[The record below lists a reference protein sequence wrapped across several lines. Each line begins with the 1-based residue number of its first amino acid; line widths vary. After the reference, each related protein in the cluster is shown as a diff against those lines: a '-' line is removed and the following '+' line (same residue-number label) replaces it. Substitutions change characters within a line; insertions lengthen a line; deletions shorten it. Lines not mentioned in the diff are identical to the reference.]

1 MIDLCLSTQLSLMS
15 NRTNFS
21 GPFGWKRLKF
31 GLVCIS
37 LGMVVLL
44 CGNWPR
50 VSPKF
55 ERRTRSH
62 NLGANFKKSVHG
74 KVNPE

>member
-1 MIDLCLSTQLSLMS
+1 MIDLCLSTQLSLVS
-15 NRTNFS
+15 NRTNFTS
-21 GPFGWKRLKF
+21 LCGWKRLKF
-31 GLVCIS
+31 SLVCIG
-37 LGMVVLL
+37 LETVVLL

-55 ERRTRSH
+55 ERKTHSH

-74 KVNPE
+74 KVNPK